1 MDLLLIRHG
10 ATEWN
15 ATGRFVGRTDIPLS
29 DTGMQQAQ
37 AVAEMLKGE
46 PLSRI
51 ITSDLH
57 RARATAEALARGRD
71 LAIELDARLREFDF
85 GCWEGLTWLEIVE
98 RFPELTEDHAHTAR
112 LYAPE
117 QGETF
122 DQVCARVEPVLD
134 EIVTAGAP
142 HDHVALVAHA
152 GVIHASLA
160 VTLGIQFDTMSVSI
174 KTGSA
179 TRLTMKN
186 GTWQLMD
193 LSHVPTLDPT
203 H

>member
-1 MDLLLIRHG
+1 
-10 ATEWN
+10 
-15 ATGRFVGRTDIPLS
+15 PS
-29 DTGMQQAQ
+29 
-37 AVAEMLKGE
+37 
-46 PLSRI
+46 
-51 ITSDLH
+51 
-57 RARATAEALARGRD
+57 
-71 LAIELDARLREFDF
+71 
-85 GCWEGLTWLEIVE
+85 
-98 RFPELTEDHAHTAR
+98 
-112 LYAPE
+112 

-134 EIVTAGAP
+134 EILAASAP
-142 HDHVALVAHA
+142 DDHVALVAHA

-160 VTLGIQFDTMSVSI
+160 VTLGLQFDAMSVSI

-193 LSHVPTLDPT
+193 LSDVPALDPT